1 LRDIVYILRDENA
14 ELQLQLK
21 EMNEVLIIETE
32 SLKEMQRK
40 LAERD
45 AIQQAM
51 TRKISAGNC
60 S

>member
-1 LRDIVYILRDENA
+1 MVYILRDENA

-40 LAERD
+40 LVERD

>member
-1 LRDIVYILRDENA
+1 MVYILRDENA

-51 TRKISAGNC
+51 TRKISAWNC

>member
-1 LRDIVYILRDENA
+1 MVYILRDENA